1 MIRHCAIFLV
11 FKLIFLGGFFSPN
24 IKNRPLVLYIKLM
37 VIPLPKILK
46 NYKEEFCN
54 FVIHFSLFNLTV
66 HFFKKGA
73 FVFECPKMAL
83 GLFF

>member
-1 MIRHCAIFLV
+1 MIRHFTFFLV
-11 FKLIFLGGFFSPN
+11 FKLIFLRAFFSPN
-24 IKNRPLVLYIKLM
+24 IKNRPLLLYIKLM
-37 VIPLPKILK
+37 VILLPKILK

-54 FVIHFSLFNLTV
+54 FVIPFSLFNLTV
-66 HFFKKGA
+66 HFIKKGA